1 MKWPLHWKVTSM
13 NNKMK
18 KFGMGIVLLLAVIG
32 LSACSGEAQVQELP
46 EPPLVQVIT
55 VDDNAQTVVRHF
67 VARVDALSTVDMA
80 FQVPGRINFL
90 VEHQGVIVPKGDL
103 LASLDP
109 QDYELALKQAEASY
123 RKAKSDFERGKQLQ
137 NDNYISK
144 SDFDSLQTAY
154 ENAQLAVENARLNVD
169 YTELKAPF
177 DALITNRVVEKFSYV
192 QSNQA
197 VLRVQNINYLRVHVN
212 VPEKLMRYVIDEKP
226 EYRVYLE
233 TKEGALLTD
242 SDGKPIE
249 LSYLENKTEINDS
262 TQTYQVTFK
271 LPRKDGLDLLPGM
284 VLTARVEINNPSVS
298 AGIWVPMTAI
308 DSTGQADFAVWRVDG
323 DKVVYQ
329 PVDIGLIRDGQA
341 QIISDLQGGTKL
353 VAAGV
358 GSLQDGMVIREFTKE
373 SPIL

>member
-1 MKWPLHWKVTSM
+1 
-13 NNKMK
+13 
-18 KFGMGIVLLLAVIG
+18 
-32 LSACSGEAQVQELP
+32 
-46 EPPLVQVIT
+46 
-55 VDDNAQTVVRHF
+55 
-67 VARVDALSTVDMA
+67 LSTVDMA

-103 LASLDP
+103 LASLEP

-154 ENAQLAVENARLNVD
+154 ENAELAVENARLNID
-169 YTELKAPF
+169 YTELHAPF

-197 VLRVQNINYLRVHVN
+197 VLRVQNINYLRIHVN

-233 TKEGALLTD
+233 TKEGDLLTD
-242 SDGKPIE
+242 SDGKLIE

-284 VLTARVEINNPSVS
+284 VLTARVEINNSTVS